1 MQKTFTDQLGNEI
14 SINFPPK
21 RIVSIVPSQTELL
34 FDLGLDDE
42 VIGITKF
49 CIHPIEKF
57 ASKTKIGGTKKLL
70 IEKIRDL
77 KPDLI
82 IGNKEENT
90 RDEVELLIQEFPVWM
105 SDISNLEEAMVTIT
119 QIGDLV
125 DRAPEA
131 AYLNHLINA
140 GFKDLQT
147 LAVEKN
153 INQTV
158 AYLIWKDP
166 YMFAGKHTFI
176 DDILSK
182 IGLNNI
188 IQQSR
193 YPELELAKLSILNP
207 KLIFLSSEPYP
218 FKQKHINEIQ
228 SILPNAKVM
237 LVDGE
242 MFSWYGSRLVKAVN
256 YLFHLQ
262 DELMVL

>member
-1 MQKTFTDQLGNEI
+1 MQRTFTDQMGREVT
-14 SINFPPK
+14 INYPPK

-34 FDLGLDDE
+34 FDLGLDEE

-57 ASKTKIGGTKKLL
+57 ATRAKVGGTKKLK
-70 IEKIRDL
+70 IEQIRAL
-77 KPDLI
+77 NPDLI
-82 IGNKEENT
+82 IGNKEENSQN
-90 RDEVELLIQEFPVWM
+90 EIELLMDEFPVWM
-105 SDISNLEEAMVTIT
+105 SDIHNLEEAATTIT
-119 QIGDLV
+119 QIGEIV
-125 DRAPEA
+125 NREPEA

-140 GFKDLQT
+140 GFTDLQT
-147 LAVEKN
+147 LAVSKG
-153 INQTV
+153 INKTI

-166 YMFAGKHTFI
+166 YMLAGRNTFI
-176 DDILSK
+176 DDILRK

-188 IQQSR
+188 VAQSR
-193 YPELELAKLSILNP
+193 YPSIELAQLQTLDP

-218 FKQKHINEIQ
+218 FKQKHLDEIQ
-228 SILPNAKVM
+228 SLLPNAKVM

-262 DELMVL
+262 DELKTQ